1 MGCNCKNDKNN
12 MLNKQD
18 ELNGNDINHDE
29 EVKNLSL
36 PYKVTYYS
44 VRTFGFILSLLL
56 IPIIN
61 IVAIWFLF
69 KTLVLNKKVN
79 VLSLTKTLTR
89 WKKIRELEEKEKE
102 EKEYKDFEEAEN
114 KYLYPVNKIKSTIE

>member
-29 EVKNLSL
+29 EIKNLSL
-36 PYKVTYYS
+36 PYKVTYYG

-89 WKKIRELEEKEKE
+89 WKKMRELEEKEKE
-102 EKEYKDFEEAEN
+102 EKEYKDFEKAEN

>member
-29 EVKNLSL
+29 EIKNLSL

>member
-61 IVAIWFLF
+61 IFAIWFLF

>member
-29 EVKNLSL
+29 EIKKLSL
-36 PYKVTYYS
+36 PYKVTYYG

-89 WKKIRELEEKEKE
+89 WKKMREIEEKEKE

>member
-1 MGCNCKNDKNN
+1 
-12 MLNKQD
+12 
-18 ELNGNDINHDE
+18 
-29 EVKNLSL
+29 
-36 PYKVTYYS
+36 
-44 VRTFGFILSLLL
+44 L

-61 IVAIWFLF
+61 IFAIWFLF

>member
-29 EVKNLSL
+29 EIKNLSL
-36 PYKVTYYS
+36 PYKVIYYG

-89 WKKIRELEEKEKE
+89 WKKMRELEEKEKE